1 MNERLLEIIIPGEVY
16 TIRLDRYLASRFSYL
31 SRSAWQKEI
40 ETGKISVN
48 GITVKDAS
56 RKVRGGNT
64 IIYDGQSIQ
73 ERPVDDTID
82 ILYQDDTCL
91 AAGKSGDLPVHP
103 AGRYFNN
110 TFTMIM
116 EKRLGRKLYPV
127 HRLDRETSGVI
138 LSVFDT
144 ADAHLF
150 ATAIQHGVKEYLAI
164 VYGSFPDGEL
174 RIDLPI
180 GSDSDSEVN
189 KKRKAFPG
197 AAEEAVTVFRLEKQF
212 GDYSLVRALPE
223 TGRLHQI
230 RVHLLAAGFPI
241 VGDKLYGR
249 DDRLF
254 LEFIKEGMTDTLA
267 EQLILPRTALHA
279 ERLTFIHPLTKKE
292 MIIVSPLPT
301 MFNDFISER
310 SNG

>member
-1 MNERLLEIIIPGEVY
+1 MSERVLEIIIPGEVHPVR
-16 TIRLDRYLASRFSYL
+16 IDRYLSSRFSYL

-40 ETGKISVN
+40 ESGKITVN
-48 GITVKDAS
+48 GSPSLDSS
-56 RKVRGGNT
+56 RKIRGGDT
-64 IIYDGQSIQ
+64 VAYDGRGIV
-73 ERPVDDTID
+73 ERPVDETID
-82 ILYQDDTCL
+82 ILYKDETCIV
-91 AAGKSGDLPVHP
+91 AGKSGDLPVHP

-116 EKRLGRKLYPV
+116 EKRLGRKIYPV

-144 ADAHLF
+144 ADVHPF
-150 ATAIQHGVKEYLAI
+150 ASAIQRGVKEYLAI
-164 VYGSFPDGEL
+164 VHGSFPDGVL
-174 RIDLPI
+174 RIDLPLGPDS
-180 GSDSDSEVN
+180 GSEIS

-197 AAEEAVTVFRLEKQF
+197 AEEEALTEFRCEKRF
-212 GDYSLVRALPE
+212 GEFSLVRALPE

-241 VGDKLYGR
+241 VGDKMYGR
-249 DDRLF
+249 DDSLF
-254 LEFIKEGMTDTLA
+254 LRFIEHGMTDELA
-267 EQLILPRTALHA
+267 KKLILPRTALHA
-279 ERLTFIHPLTKKE
+279 ERLTFIHPFTKKE

-301 MFNDFISER
+301 MFTDFISER